1 MALQDLR
8 QAIPAGHRQM
18 LVTEVTRMADG
29 MVCVAGID
37 VASGAMIRP
46 LQPDGRNW
54 PEDKWVDTGRI
65 AVGKLLSLSLA
76 PPSAS
81 DKPHGT
87 EDVRVAR
94 ISPVGAATP
103 AQLFDACVETADDD
117 LTDIVG
123 DHLIDDKYVEERAD
137 CRSLGCLIVDGDS
150 VSVSKTYDKIRVSFN
165 DQDGIR
171 HHLSVTELA
180 FDAQDDAAVA
190 ALRDRIAGHDR
201 IALRIGLARAWRGRN
216 GEYTPRRCYLQL
228 NGVIVPA

>member
-1 MALQDLR
+1 MALQELQ

-18 LVTEVTRMADG
+18 LVTEVTRMGDG

-54 PEDKWVDTGRI
+54 PEDKWVDTGRMR
-65 AVGKLLSLSLA
+65 VGNMLSLA
-76 PPSAS
+76 LAAPAVS

-94 ISPVGAATP
+94 IAGLGAAT
-103 AQLFDACVETADDD
+103 AAALFDACVETADDD
-117 LTDIVG
+117 LTDIIG
-123 DHLIDDKYVEERAD
+123 DYLIDDKYVEERAD
-137 CRSLGCLIVDGDS
+137 CRSLGCLIVDTDS
-150 VSVSKTYDKIRVSFN
+150 VSVSKPFEKIRVSFN
-165 DQDGIR
+165 DADGVR

-180 FDAQDDAAVA
+180 FDGQDDNALA
-190 ALRDRIAGHDR
+190 ALRNRMAGHDR
-201 IALRIGLARAWRGRN
+201 VALRIGLARAWRGRN
-216 GEYTPRRCYLQL
+216 GEYDPRRCYLQL

>member
-1 MALQDLR
+1 MALQDLK

-18 LVTEVTRMADG
+18 LVTEVTRMGDG

-54 PEDKWVDTGRI
+54 PEDKWVDAGHIR
-65 AVGKLLSLSLA
+65 VGKLLSLSLA
-76 PPSAS
+76 AGAAS

-94 ISPVGAATP
+94 VTGIGAATA

-123 DHLIDDKYVEERAD
+123 DNLIDDKYVEERAD

-150 VSVSKTYDKIRVSFN
+150 VSVSKPFDKIRVSFN
-165 DQDGIR
+165 DPDGVR
-171 HHLSVTELA
+171 HHLSVTELT
-180 FDAQDDAAVA
+180 FDGQDDDALH
-190 ALRDRIAGHDR
+190 ALRDRLVGHDR
-201 IALRIGLARAWRGRN
+201 VALRIGLARAWRGRN
-216 GEYTPRRCYLQL
+216 GEYDPRRCYMQL